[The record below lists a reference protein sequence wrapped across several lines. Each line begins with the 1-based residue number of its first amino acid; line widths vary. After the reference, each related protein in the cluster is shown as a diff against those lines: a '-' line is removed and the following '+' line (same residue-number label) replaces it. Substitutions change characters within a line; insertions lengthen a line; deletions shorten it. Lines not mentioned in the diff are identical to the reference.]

1 MTWLYAGAL
10 RAETTQ
16 ASQHL
21 IMKETKTHFYMTW
34 LYAVAMRA
42 ETTHASQHLTMKEAK
57 TPFITWLHF
66 DTHQMQEFPSKP

>member
-1 MTWLYAGAL
+1 MAICRSLEGRNYT
-10 RAETTQ
+10 
-16 ASQHL
+16 SQPTFDN
-21 IMKETKTHFYMTW
+21 ERNKTHFYMTW

-42 ETTHASQHLTMKEAK
+42 ETTHASQHLTMKETK